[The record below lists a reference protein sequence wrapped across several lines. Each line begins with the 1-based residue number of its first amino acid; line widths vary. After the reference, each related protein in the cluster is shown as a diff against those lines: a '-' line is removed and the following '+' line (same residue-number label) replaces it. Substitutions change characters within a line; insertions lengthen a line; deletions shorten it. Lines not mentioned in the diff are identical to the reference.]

1 MIPGRGKKE
10 KKIERLIRLTWS
22 SLESH
27 LQYTHKK
34 TSEGCGFHKKCVKDY
49 AETIKLLTEL
59 Y

>member
-1 MIPGRGKKE
+1 MAKVKHGRA
-10 KKIERLIRLTWS
+10 KKIERLIRMIWS

-34 TSEGCGFHKKCVKDY
+34 SWEGRRFHKKCVKEY
-49 AETIKLLTEL
+49 SEITKILSEL